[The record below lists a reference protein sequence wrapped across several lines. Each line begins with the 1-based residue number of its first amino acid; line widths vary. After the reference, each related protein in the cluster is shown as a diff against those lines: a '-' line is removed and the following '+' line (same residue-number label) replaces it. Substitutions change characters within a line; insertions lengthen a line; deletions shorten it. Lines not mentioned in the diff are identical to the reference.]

1 MADQKK
7 TTGDLLWFLQEREK
21 ELNCLYRIDEL
32 LKDIDADI
40 GDVCRGIIEAIPP
53 GWQYPNVCEAKI
65 ILEGNTYKSVHFME
79 THWLQTADIEF
90 QDTKIGEIS
99 VYYSEEMPTAD
110 EGPFLKQET
119 KLLKAIADRIS
130 HFIFQKRMRQFYQEY
145 QDARKELS
153 GKKSEEWR
161 IVLNLLKRTDKK
173 MYLNISQ
180 KMLNHLCWSGIDEA
194 EELLGNIGNINIR
207 INGEMMRDENWP
219 GQKNIMP
226 SYEKLSDNIFK
237 IAAKYLSGEQ
247 VLHNIQRWMLEDK
260 SSFLVRVVNR
270 NLSLGEVVDA
280 IRKYQHLSPEGIELT
295 PSTKRGVEVALIRR
309 FLSNQPHFINTAK
322 NYIGIGDFYEFI
334 DHIIYSKESHGR
346 LGGKSAGL
354 FLAKKIIQKSKE
366 ATPELRG
373 IKIPK
378 TWYISSDVLL
388 DFLGFN
394 NLDEIVEQK
403 YKDINQVRLEYPHIV
418 QLFKNCRFP
427 AEIVQWLATVLDEFS
442 ERPLIVRSSSLLEDR
457 AGAAFSGKYK
467 SLFIANKGTKQQRL
481 EALIDAIAEVYAST
495 FGPDPIEYR
504 AEKGLLDFGEEMG
517 IMIQEVVG
525 SQVGDYFIPTFAG
538 VAFSRNELR
547 WSPRIKRE
555 DGLLRLVPGLGTR
568 AVDRVSDD
576 YPVLIAPEQVDLQV
590 NVSIDERVRYAPK
603 KIDVINLKTNKFE
616 TIKVAELLKK
626 CGDQIPGINKIISI
640 HEDNDLRKPLGLEMD
655 FDKNNLVVT
664 FEGLVEDNKFI
675 KQISG
680 LLKLLEKKL
689 GMPVDIEFAHDG
701 IDLYLLQC
709 RPQSYSTDRAP
720 APIPRDFPKDKIVF
734 SANRYVSNGRIPDI
748 SHIVYV
754 DPLSY
759 YKLSSR
765 SELLE
770 VGRAVSKLNK
780 LLPKRKFIL
789 MGPGRWGSRG
799 NIKLG
804 VSVTYSDINNTAAL
818 IEIARKKGDYLPDLS
833 FGTHFFQDLVES
845 DIRYLPLYPDDRNI
859 IFNEKFLNGSTN
871 MLQEILPE
879 HGHLADTIKLIDIA
893 KAADGDVLYILMNA
907 ELDEALA
914 ILVKPTSESQPFEAQ
929 IKFSEEQSDNYWAW
943 RLQMAEYIA
952 SQLDPDAYGVEGF
965 YIFGSTKNAT
975 AGPNSDI
982 DVLIHFRGT
991 NKQRELL
998 LHWLEG
1004 WSLCLDE
1011 INYFRTGYKTGGLLD
1026 VHLITD
1032 EDIANKTSY
1041 AVKISAVTD
1050 AAKPL
1055 LLKKHR

>member
-1 MADQKK
+1 MSDQKK

-32 LKDIDADI
+32 LQHYDADI
-40 GDVCRGIIEAIPP
+40 GKVCQGIIEAIPP
-53 GWQYPNVCEAKI
+53 GWQYPNVCQAKI
-65 ILEGNTYKSVHFME
+65 ILEGNTYKSANFTE
-79 THWLQTADIEF
+79 TQWLQTAVIEF

-99 VYYSEEMPTAD
+99 VYYTEEMPLAD

-119 KLLKAIADRIS
+119 KLLQAIADRIS
-130 HFIFQKRMRQFYQEY
+130 HFIFQVRMKQFYQEY
-145 QDARKELS
+145 QKARQELT

-161 IVLNLLKRTDKK
+161 VVLNLLKRTDKK

-180 KMLNHLCWSGIDEA
+180 KMLNHLCWSGVDEA
-194 EELLGNIGNINIR
+194 EELLGNIGNISLAT
-207 INGEMMRDENWP
+207 NGEILRDENWP
-219 GQKNIMP
+219 HQKGMMP
-226 SYEKLSDNIFK
+226 SYEKLSDDIFK
-237 IAAKYLSGEQ
+237 IAAKYLTNDQ
-247 VLHNIQRWMLEDK
+247 VLANIQRWMLEDK

-295 PSTKRGVEVALIRR
+295 PSTERGVEVALTRR
-309 FLSNQPHFINTAK
+309 FLSNQPHFVNTAK
-322 NYIGIGDFYEFI
+322 NYLEISDFYEFI

-366 ATPELRG
+366 SSDELRD

-378 TWYISSDVLL
+378 TWYISSDILL
-388 DFLGFN
+388 DFLAYN

-403 YKDINQVRLEYPHIV
+403 YKDINQVRLEYPHVV

-427 AEIVQWLATVLDEFS
+427 ADIVQWLSMVLDEFS
-442 ERPLIVRSSSLLEDR
+442 DRPIIVRSSSLLEDR

-467 SLFIANKGTKQQRL
+467 SLFIANKGTKQKRL
-481 EALIDAIAEVYAST
+481 EALTDAIAEVYAST

-555 DGLLRLVPGLGTR
+555 DGLLRMVPGLGTR

-576 YPVLIAPEQVDLQV
+576 YPVLIAPGQVDLQV
-590 NVSIDERVRYAPK
+590 NVSIEEQVRYSPK

-616 TIKVAELLKK
+616 TIRVADLLKK
-626 CGDQIPGINKIISI
+626 YGEQIPGIGKVVSI
-640 HEDNDLRKPLGLEMD
+640 HEDNDLRKPLGLEID
-655 FDKNNLVVT
+655 FEKNNLVCT
-664 FEGLVEDNKFI
+664 FDGLLKDNKFTR
-675 KQISG
+675 QING

-709 RPQSYSTDRAP
+709 RPQSYSTDREP
-720 APIPRDFPKDKIVF
+720 ATIPRDFPTEKIIF
-734 SANRYVSNGRIPDI
+734 SANRYVSNGRISDI

-759 YKLSSR
+759 YNLSDKP
-765 SELLE
+765 LLME
-770 VGRAVSKLNK
+770 VGRTVSKLNK
-780 LLPKRKFIL
+780 ILPKRKFIL

-845 DIRYLPLYPDDRNI
+845 DIRYLPLYPDDTNI
-859 IFNEKFLNGSTN
+859 IFNETFLNDSTN
-871 MLQEILPE
+871 ILGKILPE
-879 HGHLADTIKLIDIA
+879 YKHLADTVKVIDIPMV
-893 KAADGDVLYILMNA
+893 ADGNVLQILMNA
-907 ELDEALA
+907 EADKALA
-914 ILVKPTSESQPFEAQ
+914 ILVQPTSEAQ
-929 IKFSEEQSDNYWAW
+929 AGDSRQNFGDPQGNNYWAW
-943 RLQMAEYIA
+943 RLEMATRIA
-952 SQLDPDAYGVEGF
+952 ASLDPAVYGVEGF
-965 YIFGSTKNAT
+965 YVFGSTKNAT

-982 DVLIHFRGT
+982 DLLIHFRGT

-1004 WSLCLDE
+1004 WSLCLDQ

-1026 VHLITD
+1026 IHLITD
-1032 EDIANKTSY
+1032 KDIASKTSY
-1041 AVKISAVTD
+1041 AVKIGAVTD
-1050 AAKPL
+1050 AARPL
-1055 LLKKHR
+1055 SLKKRT